1 MECEK
6 RDGIA
11 EAAAALYWIEN
22 LIVTN
27 MSLCN
32 LSSKINIR
40 IYYED
45 TDARVVYHSKYLN
58 FAERA
63 RAEFLRNLSLEQT
76 YIKEK
81 YQVQFSTKPQV
92 SYIYSCKLDDQ
103 INLVTD
109 LEALVEQNF
118 TLDIFYK
125 DKKNFK
131 NSSYSMLY
139 IKHRKSC

>member
-1 MECEK
+1 MT
-6 RDGIA
+6 
-11 EAAAALYWIEN
+11 LY
-22 LIVTN
+22 
-27 MSLCN
+27 N

-45 TDARVVYHSKYLN
+45 TDVGGVVYHSKYLN

-63 RAEFLRNLSLEQT
+63 RAEFLRNLSIEQT

-81 YQVQFSTKPQV
+81 YQVQFVVRDLKV

-109 LEALVEQNF
+109 LESINRAKLCF
-118 TLDIFYK
+118 RHIFYK
-125 DKKNFK
+125 DKKK
-131 NSSYSMLY
+131 NYKNASYSMLF